1 MMVFHLPF
9 LTSGIVCGVQVNA
22 PATVRLRLA
31 DLNILVAGVSL
42 SLSADIRGGL
52 NATPCLCC
60 FDYFPILC
68 YVQLPVFMALWRWR
82 LF

>member
-1 MMVFHLPF
+1 M
-9 LTSGIVCGVQVNA
+9 NA

-31 DLNILVAGVSL
+31 DLNILVAGVLL

-52 NATPCLCC
+52 NATLCLC

>member
-1 MMVFHLPF
+1 MMVFHPLF

-31 DLNILVAGVSL
+31 DLNILAVVVLL

-52 NATPCLCC
+52 NVL
-60 FDYFPILC
+60 
-68 YVQLPVFMALWRWR
+68 VF
-82 LF
+82 

>member
-1 MMVFHLPF
+1 MMVFHLLF

-31 DLNILVAGVSL
+31 DLNILAVVVLL

-52 NATPCLCC
+52 NVL
-60 FDYFPILC
+60 
-68 YVQLPVFMALWRWR
+68 VF
-82 LF
+82 